1 MLIMRVCWSAC
12 HSSAISP
19 YWQQGGRSS
28 LHLLVQPFPLGLQ
41 AEGATPSSVAA
52 GVVSQLA
59 GSALRAMTC
68 YAARSWQWEPRL
80 PPPLSI
86 PCPLPSRGVAPTC
99 SQASTALRALIHCSQ
114 APACS
119 RASLAKD
126 PGRSQDLPPEPRTR
140 AGE

>member
-59 GSALRAMTC
+59 GSTSRYLLLLPAMQLAPGSGSHAYRLR
-68 YAARSWQWEPRL
+68 
-80 PPPLSI
+80 
-86 PCPLPSRGVAPTC
+86 
-99 SQASTALRALIHCSQ
+99 
-114 APACS
+114 
-119 RASLAKD
+119 
-126 PGRSQDLPPEPRTR
+126 
-140 AGE
+140 